1 MYSMIVDLIVNSVDP
16 TDDVTVYKVI
26 DSEGVVMCQTT
37 NEDKAFNYLRKVNE
51 QINYRAILRNK

>member
-1 MYSMIVDLIVNSVDP
+1 MYSMIVDLIVNSIDP